1 MKRPIALFFCLHLF
15 LSASLGAQNRPDYDK
30 YWPQWRGP
38 LATGVA
44 PHANPPIEWSENQ
57 NIRWKIKIPGKGNAS
72 PIVWENKVLILTA
85 IEIDKPVS
93 KEEEK
98 DEGDELFFGVPL
110 DEAVDIIRGTG
121 NRSRGGGGE
130 SAGDPVKF
138 TALAINRSDGKIIWQ
153 STVREAVPHGYPS
166 RDDSTLA
173 SNSAVTDGTHIFAYF
188 GSNGLYCLDMDGN
201 LKWEE
206 DFGDMQT
213 RNNFGEGSSPSLYG
227 DTIVINW
234 DHEGQ
239 SFIVALDKTNGQE
252 LWRVDR
258 DERTS
263 WSTPIVVEQ
272 NNIGQIITSATN
284 RVRSYDISSGSII
297 WEMDGLTANVIPS
310 PVFGNG
316 LLYVMSGFRGNALKA
331 IRLEGS
337 KDDITGSD
345 AIVWSYDGRN
355 TPYTPSPL
363 LYQGN
368 LYFLKSN
375 DGILSCFN
383 AETGQTYYG
392 PERLPSISGVYA
404 SPVGAN
410 GRVYIAGRNGAVLVL
425 KHGIEFGVL
434 AENSLDDGFQASPA
448 IVDNEIY
455 LKGYQN
461 LYCIAAD

>member
-1 MKRPIALFFCLHLF
+1 MERTIALFSCLYLF
-15 LSASLGAQNRPDYDK
+15 LSTSLGAQDK
-30 YWPQWRGP
+30 SEYNEYWPQWRGP

-44 PHANPPIEWSENQ
+44 PHANPPIEWGENQ
-57 NIRWKIKIPGKGNAS
+57 NIRWKVRIPGKGNAS
-72 PIVWENKVLILTA
+72 PIVWGNKVFILTA
-85 IEIDKPVS
+85 IEIEKAVT
-93 KEEEK
+93 K
-98 DEGDELFFGVPL
+98 DEKKDGGDELFFGIPF
-110 DEAVDIIRGTG
+110 DEVVDRVRDVG
-121 NRSRGGGGE
+121 NRADGSGDPV
-130 SAGDPVKF
+130 GDPVKF
-138 TALAINRSDGKIIWQ
+138 TVLAINRADGKVIWQ
-153 STVREAVPHGYPS
+153 SIVREAVPHGYPS

-173 SNSAVTDGTHIFAYF
+173 SNSAITDGTHIFAHF
-188 GSNGLYCLDMDGN
+188 GSNGLYCLDMEGK
-201 LKWEE
+201 LKWEK
-206 DFGDMQT
+206 DLGNMRT
-213 RNNFGEGSSPSLYG
+213 RNNFGEGSSPVLHG
-227 DTIVINW
+227 NTIVINW

-239 SFIVALDKTNGQE
+239 SFIVALDKKNGQE

-272 NNIGQIITSATN
+272 NNIGQVITSATN
-284 RVRSYDISSGSII
+284 YVRSYDISSGKTI
-297 WEMDGLTANVIPS
+297 WKMDGLTANVIPS
-310 PVFGNG
+310 PVFENG

-345 AIVWSYDGRN
+345 AIAWSYDGKD

-368 LYFLKSN
+368 LYFLKRN

-383 AETGQTYYG
+383 AKTGQNYYG

-410 GRVYIAGRNGAVLVL
+410 GRIYIAGRNGAVLVL
-425 KHGIEFGVL
+425 KHGTEFGIL

-461 LYCIAAD
+461 LYCIATVD